1 MSEAQSVALQIL
13 HEMQDVLDQ
22 VDPAEVERLVDE
34 LLSAEKVF
42 FFAVGRVFLSLECLA
57 KRLGHLGIDCQ
68 VVGSINE
75 KPATPGDLLLVASGS
90 GESKLPV
97 EIARIAKIKGA
108 RLGIITSARNST
120 LKSMADF
127 AVHLPCP
134 TKKDASAGVA
144 SIQPM
149 SALFD
154 QSLHIFGDTVA
165 ILVQRRKG
173 IKAEDLWQYHANL
186 E

>member
-1 MSEAQSVALQIL
+1 MSEAQSVALHIL
-13 HEMQDVLDQ
+13 HEIQDVLDQ

-75 KPATPGDLLLVASGS
+75 KPATPRDLLLVASGS

-97 EIARIAKIKGA
+97 EIARIAKSKGA
-108 RLGIITSARNST
+108 RLGIITSAHSST

-134 TKKDASAGVA
+134 TKNDAAAGVT

-173 IKAEDLWQYHANL
+173 FKAEDLWQFHANL